1 MHESSAASCPQ
12 QLPSN
17 KSQTNITDK
26 QPSLVRETAYQ
37 FQNASL
43 QKLMHESQPRQHSCH
58 SRHSRHSRYSRPK
71 PQPPQPFR
79 MLKSHWN
86 KFQICKKSE
95 MHIVLVKNMS
105 NPKWLSS
112 RSKRSYHIDPRTRI
126 KWIWNATVWA
136 TLDPQ
141 TWKCCP
147 MSSLQNHRTI
157 FRDKHMRSER
167 RRMYNTHLPRIVI
180 TNFNVEC
187 IGREKTQTIN
197 LPWVDPR
204 PVETKLVWT
213 NKCRSLPNML
223 TWHHQRINALF
234 LSDLFRVSTV
244 SLFFD
249 LCRIW
254 RRRKIK

>member
-1 MHESSAASCPQ
+1 MRKDVCITQVKKKTYEIRRHYTLSEHPWNMSANG
-12 QLPSN
+12 LTPSMLFF
-17 KSQTNITDK
+17 SIDK
-26 QPSLVRETAYQ
+26 QGLFATRLPQ
-37 FQNASL
+37 PPPPQPPQPL
-43 QKLMHESQPRQHSCH
+43 QPPQ
-58 SRHSRHSRYSRPK
+58 